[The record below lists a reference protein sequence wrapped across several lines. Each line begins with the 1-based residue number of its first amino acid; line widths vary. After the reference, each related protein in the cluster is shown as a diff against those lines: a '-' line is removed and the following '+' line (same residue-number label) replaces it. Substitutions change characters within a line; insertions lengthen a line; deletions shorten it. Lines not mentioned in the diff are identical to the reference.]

1 MSLVIHTTFP
11 ALQCGLVGGTAKKKR
26 EWPRHCI
33 GPFAILVEAAGIEPA
48 SWSSEGTASTRVSQG
63 LGLASG
69 RSPEPDRPVAS
80 PLAFPAA
87 VPGQA
92 VSK

>member
-1 MSLVIHTTFP
+1 M
-11 ALQCGLVGGTAKKKR
+11 
-26 EWPRHCI
+26 
-33 GPFAILVEAAGIEPA
+33 VEAAGIEPA